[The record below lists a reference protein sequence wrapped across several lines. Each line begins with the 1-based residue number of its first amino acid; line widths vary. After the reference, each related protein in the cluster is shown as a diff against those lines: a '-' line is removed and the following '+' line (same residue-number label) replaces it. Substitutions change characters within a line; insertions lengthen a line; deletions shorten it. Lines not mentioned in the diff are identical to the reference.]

1 MLIWAF
7 ILHTGSQSRKSDS
20 HPKLLDPACFQG
32 ITHWF
37 CSCPLTHPQRVRME
51 EVVYETLVSPTSTGW
66 QRPLVHNDGEG
77 SWKPIAVAER
87 APAWG
92 REDKFIHPQSWPAS
106 ALGRMVKWQDHK
118 AQAISRCHIHSI
130 CLYPMCVLAHGS
142 SCWQLQLRIWRAPWR
157 LSQRVWSLRLNCFW
171 NSLESRPTRENWNYC
186 LSRIWDIILSD
197 RAYIKEFNHHREFY

>member
-92 REDKFIHPQSWPAS
+92 REDKFIHPQCWPAS

-142 SCWQLQLRIWRAPWR
+142 SCWQR
-157 LSQRVWSLRLNCFW
+157 
-171 NSLESRPTRENWNYC
+171 NSIVTAKDLESPMKT
-186 LSRIWDIILSD
+186 
-197 RAYIKEFNHHREFY
+197 